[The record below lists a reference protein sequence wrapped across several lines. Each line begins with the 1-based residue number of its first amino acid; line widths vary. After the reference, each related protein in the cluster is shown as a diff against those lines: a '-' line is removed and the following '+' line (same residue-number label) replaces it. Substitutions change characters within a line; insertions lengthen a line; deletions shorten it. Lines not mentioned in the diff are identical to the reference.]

1 MDTHV
6 ECDCR
11 VGSTE
16 AVRIWARQVGV
27 AMGRN
32 QAGIDRRMNGPG
44 EEWKPKCQRLYAEGW
59 LLQSVEKL
67 GVAVGRH
74 GSREDPLLLIS
85 L

>member
-1 MDTHV
+1 MWNVTAGWAA
-6 ECDCR
+6 R
-11 VGSTE
+11 RRQGSG
-16 AVRIWARQVGV
+16 RGRSSV

-59 LLQSVEKL
+59 LLRSVEKL

-74 GSREDPLLLIS
+74 GSREDPLLLNI
-85 L
+85 LL